1 MSIELLGRVNDND
14 DAHDITEEMI
24 IHTRSMIVVIISYD
38 VLIVPRYVELR
49 IRSNRVGSIPCK
61 EICRS
66 GSRKSEGRNL
76 LHE

>member
-24 IHTRSMIVVIISYD
+24 IHTRSMIVVTISYD

-61 EICRS
+61 GDLSIRLQKIR
-66 GSRKSEGRNL
+66 GS
-76 LHE
+76 